1 MNAPF
6 PSPLMVGHLVLRVLA
21 GRSKG
26 AEHRLPLGKY
36 IRIGHAFDHDVVLR
50 DASTRGLSLELHL
63 GADIATIRVVA
74 GEVALLGRPVAAAEE
89 ASLPA
94 FVPLT
99 LGNFTIA
106 IGEAES
112 DRWAEVE
119 RLSTM
124 ITPASAELSAAAP
137 QAALVERLTTRLYP
151 LREAMAG
158 DHNWPLYGLL
168 AGGLLL
174 LAIAGGPATRWI
186 GGQFNGIEN
195 NKTILAGQGFGA
207 LTISDGATG
216 QGPVITGVVKDDTEL
231 ARLRTLVAARIGGA
245 SIDVDTMQG
254 MAAAATDMLRAQG
267 IDADAKP
274 MRGNSLLVTTE
285 FLPTDRQDEL
295 IKLIR
300 RDLPGITRVAFAT
313 QNSRGDRDLQY
324 FFSGSAFGL
333 ASFVDG
339 TPGYIVTADGTHWFA
354 GSQVPTG
361 HKIIAI
367 GNGRASFE
375 RDGRVEEL
383 VLGAPTPPAPAT
395 TSQSPTPINSET
407 KERTTS

>member
-6 PSPLMVGHLVLRVLA
+6 PTPLMVGRLVLRVLT
-21 GRSKG
+21 GRLKG
-26 AEHRLPLGKY
+26 AEHLLPPGKF
-36 IRIGHAFDHDVVLR
+36 IRIGHSFDHDIVLR
-50 DASTRGLSLELHL
+50 DTSTKGLSLELHI
-63 GADIATIRVVA
+63 GTDIATIRMIA
-74 GEVALLGRPVAAAEE
+74 GEAGLLGRPVAAAEE

-94 FVPLT
+94 YVPLT
-99 LGNFTIA
+99 LGSFAVA
-106 IGEAES
+106 IGEADS

-119 RLSTM
+119 RLSSM
-124 ITPASAELSAAAP
+124 IAPVASDAVPAAP
-137 QAALVERLTTRLYP
+137 QAALAERLTTRLYP
-151 LREAMAG
+151 LRDFVAG
-158 DHNWPLYGLL
+158 DQNWPLYGLL

-174 LAIAGGPATRWI
+174 LAIGGGPATRWI
-186 GGQFNGIEN
+186 SGQFNGIEN
-195 NKTILAGQGFGA
+195 DKTILSEQGFGA
-207 LTISDGATG
+207 LSVVEGAHG
-216 QGPVITGVVKDDTEL
+216 QGSVITGIVKDDAEL
-231 ARLRTLVAARIGGA
+231 SRLRALVASRIGSA

-285 FLPTDRQDEL
+285 FLPADRQDEL

-300 RDLPGITRVAFAT
+300 HDLPGVTRVSFAT

-324 FFSGSAFGL
+324 FFSGTAYGL
-333 ASFVDG
+333 ATFVDG
-339 TPGYIVTADGTHWFA
+339 TPGYIVTADGTHWFT

-375 RDGRVEEL
+375 REGRIEEL
-383 VLGAPTPPAPAT
+383 VFGVPPVPAEIAPTR
-395 TSQSPTPINSET
+395 TSISSET
-407 KERTTS
+407 KERTQL

>member
-6 PSPLMVGHLVLRVLA
+6 PLPLMAGQLILRVLA

-26 AEHRLPLGKY
+26 AEHRLPQGKY
-36 IRIGHAFDHDVVLR
+36 IRLGHAFDHDVVLR
-50 DASTRGLSLELHL
+50 DASTKGLSLELHL
-63 GADIATIRVVA
+63 GADVATIRLVA
-74 GEVALLGRPVAAAEE
+74 GQAELLGRPIAAGEE

-99 LGNFTIA
+99 LGGFTVA

-112 DRWAEVE
+112 ERWAEVE

-124 ITPASAELSAAAP
+124 IAPASSEPATAAP
-137 QAALVERLTTRLYP
+137 QAALTERLTTRLYP

-174 LAIAGGPATRWI
+174 LAIGGGPATRWI
-186 GGQFNGIEN
+186 SGQFNGIEN
-195 NKTILAGQGFGA
+195 HKTVLAGQGFGT
-207 LTISDGATG
+207 LTISEGARG
-216 QGPVITGVVKDDTEL
+216 QGIVITGVVKDDDEL
-231 ARLRTLVAARIGGA
+231 ARLRSLVAARISNA

-267 IDADAKP
+267 VDADAKP

-285 FLPTDRQDEL
+285 FLPADRQDEL
-295 IKLIR
+295 IKLLR

-324 FFSGSAFGL
+324 FFSGTAYGL
-333 ASFVDG
+333 ATFVDG
-339 TPGYIVTADGTHWFA
+339 TPGYIVTADGTHWFT

-375 RDGRVEEL
+375 RDGRIEEL
-383 VLGAPTPPAPAT
+383 MLGAAPSTSTTPPT
-395 TSQSPTPINSET
+395 TINNET
-407 KERTTS
+407 KERTQL

>member
-6 PSPLMVGHLVLRVLA
+6 PSPLMVGHLILRVLA

-26 AEHRLPLGKY
+26 SEYRLPAGKFV
-36 IRIGHAFDHDVVLR
+36 RIGHALDHDVVVR
-50 DASTRGLSLELHL
+50 DASTKGLSLELHL

-74 GEVALLGRPVAAAEE
+74 GDAGLLGRPIAAGEE

-106 IGEAES
+106 IGEAVS

-124 ITPASAELSAAAP
+124 IAPVAAEPAASAP
-137 QAALVERLTTRLYP
+137 QAALGERLATRLYP
-151 LREAMAG
+151 IRDVMAA
-158 DHNWPLYGLL
+158 DRNWPLYGLL
-168 AGGLLL
+168 ASGLLL
-174 LAIAGGPATRWI
+174 VAIAGGPTMQWI

-195 NKTILAGQGFGA
+195 HKTILAGQGFGA
-207 LTISDGATG
+207 LAIADGAQG
-216 QGPVITGVVKDDTEL
+216 QGPIITGVVKDDAEL
-231 ARLRTLVAARIGGA
+231 SRLRTLVSTRIGNA

-274 MRGNSLLVTTE
+274 MRGNSLLIATE
-285 FLPTDRQDEL
+285 YLPADRQDEL

-300 RDLPGITRVAFAT
+300 RDLPGIARVAFAT

-324 FFSGSAFGL
+324 FFSGTAFGL

-361 HKIIAI
+361 HKILAI

-383 VLGAPTPPAPAT
+383 VLGNPTPPTPPQAL
-395 TSQSPTPINSET
+395 PTPIPISSET
-407 KERTTS
+407 KERTQS

>member
-6 PSPLMVGHLVLRVLA
+6 PSPLMAGHLVLRVIA

-26 AEHRLPLGKY
+26 AEHRLPAGKY

-50 DASTRGLSLELHL
+50 DASTKGLSLELHL
-63 GADIATIRVVA
+63 GSDVATVRVIAGDA
-74 GEVALLGRPVAAAEE
+74 GLLGRPVAASEE

-94 FVPLT
+94 YVPLT
-99 LGNFTIA
+99 LGGFTVA

-112 DRWAEVE
+112 ERWAEAE

-124 ITPASAELSAAAP
+124 IAPASSGPSADAP
-137 QAALVERLTTRLYP
+137 QAALAERLTTRLYP
-151 LREAMAG
+151 LREAFAA
-158 DHNWPLYGLL
+158 DRNWPLYGTL
-168 AGGLLL
+168 ASGLLL
-174 LAIAGGPATRWI
+174 LAIAGGPAMRWV

-195 NKTILAGQGFGA
+195 HKTILVGQGFGA
-207 LTISDGATG
+207 LTIANGAAG
-216 QGPVITGVVKDDTEL
+216 QAPVITGVVKDDAEL
-231 ARLRTLVAARIGGA
+231 SRLRTLVAARIGGA

-267 IDADAKP
+267 VDADAKP

-295 IKLIR
+295 IKLLR

-324 FFSGSAFGL
+324 FFSGAAYGL
-333 ASFVDG
+333 ATFVDG
-339 TPGYIVTADGTHWFA
+339 APGYIVTADGTHWFT

-375 RDGRVEEL
+375 RDGRIEEL
-383 VLGAPTPPAPAT
+383 VLGSATPPVPARALPI
-395 TSQSPTPINSET
+395 PTPISSET

>member
-6 PSPLMVGHLVLRVLA
+6 PSPLMAGHLVLRVLA

-26 AEHRLPLGKY
+26 AEHRLPSGKY

-50 DASTRGLSLELHL
+50 DPSTKGLSLELHL
-63 GADIATIRVVA
+63 GSDVATIRIVA
-74 GEVALLGRPVAAAEE
+74 GAAGLLGRPVSAGDE

-99 LGNFTIA
+99 LGNFTVA

-112 DRWAEVE
+112 GRWAEVE

-124 ITPASAELSAAAP
+124 IAPVSAEPTAAAP
-137 QAALVERLTTRLYP
+137 QAALTERLATRLYP
-151 LREAMAG
+151 MRDAMAA
-158 DHNWPLYGLL
+158 DRNWPLYGML

-174 LAIAGGPATRWI
+174 IAIAGGPATRWV

-195 NKTILAGQGFGA
+195 HKTILAGQGFGG
-207 LTISDGATG
+207 LTIGDGAQG
-216 QGPVITGVVKDDTEL
+216 QGPVITGVVKDDAEL
-231 ARLRTLVAARIGGA
+231 ARLRTLVAGRIGNA
-245 SIDVDTMQG
+245 NIDVDTMQG

-267 IDADAKP
+267 VDAEAKP
-274 MRGNSLLVTTE
+274 MRGNSLLIAAE
-285 FLPTDRQDEL
+285 FLPADRQDEL

-324 FFSGSAFGL
+324 FFSGSAYGL
-333 ASFVDG
+333 ATFVDG
-339 TPGYIVTADGTHWFA
+339 PPGYIVTADGTHWFA

-383 VLGAPTPPAPAT
+383 VLGAPASALPTPT
-395 TSQSPTPINSET
+395 PTPISSET
-407 KERTTS
+407 KERTQS

>member
-6 PSPLMVGHLVLRVLA
+6 PSPLMAGQLILRVLA

-26 AEHRLPLGKY
+26 AEHRLPQGKY
-36 IRIGHAFDHDVVLR
+36 IRIGHAFDHDVVVR
-50 DASTRGLSLELHL
+50 DESTKGLSLELHL
-63 GADIATIRVVA
+63 GTDVATVRIVA
-74 GEVALLGRPVAAAEE
+74 GGAALLGRPIAAGEE

-94 FVPLT
+94 YVPLS
-99 LGNFTIA
+99 LGDFAVA

-112 DRWAEVE
+112 ERWAEVE

-124 ITPASAELSAAAP
+124 IAPASSEPAAAAP
-137 QAALVERLTTRLYP
+137 QAALTERLTTRLYP
-151 LREAMAG
+151 LREVMTG

-174 LAIAGGPATRWI
+174 LAIGGGPVTRWI

-195 NKTILAGQGFGA
+195 HKTVLAGQGFGG
-207 LTISDGATG
+207 LTVSDGATG
-216 QGPVITGVVKDDTEL
+216 QGPVITGVVRDDAEL
-231 ARLRTLVAARIGGA
+231 SRLRALVAARIGNA

-285 FLPTDRQDEL
+285 FLPADRQDEL
-295 IKLIR
+295 IKLLR

-324 FFSGSAFGL
+324 FFSGSAYGL
-333 ASFVDG
+333 ATFVDG
-339 TPGYIVTADGTHWFA
+339 MPGYIVTADGTHWFT

-375 RDGRVEEL
+375 RDGRIEEL
-383 VLGAPTPPAPAT
+383 MLGAPPSPASTLPT
-395 TSQSPTPINSET
+395 PTPINSET
-407 KERTTS
+407 KERTQL

>member
-6 PSPLMVGHLVLRVLA
+6 PSPLLVGHLILRVLA

-26 AEHRLPLGKY
+26 AEHRLPHGKY
-36 IRIGHAFDHDVVLR
+36 VRIGHAFDHDVVLR
-50 DASTRGLSLELHL
+50 DPSTKGLSLELHL

-74 GEVALLGRPVAAAEE
+74 GTADLLGRPVAAGEE
-89 ASLPA
+89 ASLPP

-99 LGNFTIA
+99 LGSFTVA
-106 IGEAES
+106 IGDAES
-112 DRWAEVE
+112 ERWAEVE

-124 ITPASAELSAAAP
+124 IAPASAEPAAAAP
-137 QAALVERLTTRLYP
+137 QAAIAERLTTRLYP
-151 LREAMAG
+151 MRDAMAA
-158 DHNWPLYGLL
+158 DRNWPLYGML
-168 AGGLLL
+168 AGGLAL
-174 LAIAGGPATRWI
+174 LAIAGGPAIQWV

-195 NKTILAGQGFGA
+195 HKTVLASAGFASLAIAEG
-207 LTISDGATG
+207 T
-216 QGPVITGVVKDDTEL
+216 QGPVITGIVKDDAEL
-231 ARLRTLVAARIGGA
+231 ARLRTLVAARIGNA
-245 SIDVDTMQG
+245 NVDVDTMQG

-267 IDADAKP
+267 VDAEARP
-274 MRGNSLLVTTE
+274 MRGNSLLIATE
-285 FLPTDRQDEL
+285 FLPADRQDEL

-324 FFSGSAFGL
+324 FFSGSAYGL
-333 ASFVDG
+333 ATFVDG
-339 TPGYIVTADGTHWFA
+339 TPGYITTADGTHWFT

-383 VLGAPTPPAPAT
+383 MLGAPTSPAT
-395 TSQSPTPINSET
+395 TSPPPTSISSET
-407 KERTTS
+407 KERTQS

>member
-6 PSPLMVGHLVLRVLA
+6 PSPLMVGNLILRVLA

-26 AEHRLPLGKY
+26 AEYRLPPGKY
-36 IRIGHAFDHDVVLR
+36 VRIGHAFDHDVVLR
-50 DASTRGLSLELHL
+50 DQSTKGLSLELHL
-63 GADIATIRVVA
+63 GADVATIRVVA
-74 GEVALLGRPVAAAEE
+74 GMADLLGRPVAANEE
-89 ASLPA
+89 ASLPP

-106 IGEAES
+106 IGEADSE
-112 DRWAEVE
+112 RWAEVE
-119 RLSTM
+119 RLSSM
-124 ITPASAELSAAAP
+124 ITPALAESAVAAP
-137 QAALVERLTTRLYP
+137 QAAIAERLTTRLYP
-151 LREAMAG
+151 LREAMAA
-158 DHNWPLYGLL
+158 DRNWPLYGLL

-174 LAIAGGPATRWI
+174 VAIAGGPATRWI

-195 NKTILAGQGFGA
+195 HKTILAGQGFGA
-207 LTISDGATG
+207 LTIAGGAQG
-216 QGPVITGVVKDDTEL
+216 QGPVITGVVKDDAEL
-231 ARLRTLVAARIGGA
+231 ARLRALVAARIGNV

-267 IDADAKP
+267 VDAEARP
-274 MRGNSLLVTTE
+274 MRGNSLLIATE
-285 FLPTDRQDEL
+285 FLPADRQDEL
-295 IKLIR
+295 VKLIR

-324 FFSGSAFGL
+324 FFSGSAYGL
-333 ASFVDG
+333 ATFVDG
-339 TPGYIVTADGTHWFA
+339 TPGYIVTADGTHWFT

-383 VLGAPTPPAPAT
+383 VLGAPPAPAT
-395 TSQSPTPINSET
+395 ISPTPISSET
-407 KERTTS
+407 KERTQL